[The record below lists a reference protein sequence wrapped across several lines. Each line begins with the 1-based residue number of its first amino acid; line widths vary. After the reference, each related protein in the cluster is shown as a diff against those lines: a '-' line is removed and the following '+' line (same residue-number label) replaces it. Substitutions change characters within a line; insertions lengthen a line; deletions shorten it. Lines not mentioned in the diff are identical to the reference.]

1 MPFNANCPGCGS
13 LGPCGCSGD
22 QCKFVQSGDV
32 KYVGPNLAGT
42 GIQSCD
48 TLTTALQKID
58 LAIALIEQQISPTP
72 SPTTTTSTSAGPT
85 TSTTSTTST
94 TTSRPGY
101 YSWYLGGLANIANPC
116 SSAILLPIL
125 YTSVPV
131 LANGVVLYTNTG
143 LTTTYSGYIYITNLS
158 TKWTVSSGGVL
169 SAATSC

>member
-13 LGPCGCSGD
+13 LGPCGCSGE
-22 QCKFVQSGDV
+22 QCKFVSSDDV
-32 KYVGPNLAGT
+32 KYIGPNLAGT

-48 TLTTALQKID
+48 DLTTVLEKID
-58 LAIALIEQQISPTP
+58 YAIYLIEQQISPTP

-85 TSTTSTTST
+85 TSTTSTTT
-94 TTSRPGY
+94 TGPGY

-116 SSAILLPIL
+116 SAAILLPIL

-169 SAATSC
+169 GAATSC

>member
-13 LGPCGCSGD
+13 LGPCGCSGE
-22 QCKFVQSGDV
+22 QCKFVSSENV
-32 KYVGPNLAGT
+32 KYIGPNLAGT

-48 TLTTALQKID
+48 DLTTVLEKID
-58 LAIALIEQQISPTP
+58 YAIYLIEQQISPTP
-72 SPTTTTSTSAGPT
+72 SSTTTTSTSAGPT
-85 TSTTSTTST
+85 TSTTT
-94 TTSRPGY
+94 TTGPGFY
-101 YSWYLGGLANIANPC
+101 TWYLGGLVNISSPC
-116 SSAILLPIL
+116 TSAVLLSPL
-125 YTSVPV
+125 YTSAPV